1 MIDRNVFRRLFGMST
16 LVQIELAIAS
26 RRTIWVLNSFVN
38 PTINRNQ
45 LYDCSV
51 ILLVLTNNLELF
63 LSKALFYMSDA
74 VKLMLDLEDWKFIFL
89 KSDILT

>member
-1 MIDRNVFRRLFGMST
+1 MIDRNVFRHLFGMLT
-16 LVQIELAIAS
+16 LVQIKLAIAS
-26 RRTIWVLNSFVN
+26 RRTTWVLNSFVN
-38 PTINRNQ
+38 PTINKNQ

-63 LSKALFYMSDA
+63 LSKVLFYMSDA
-74 VKLMLDLEDWKFIFL
+74 VKLKLDLEDWKFIFL